1 MFVIVKKEEEKKEKK
16 TAPGLPYCS
25 EISTALNF
33 SVWLKHNYSPETTQH
48 LSPLKIMNSLNTVY
62 TDTVDTVTS
71 PPS

>member
-25 EISTALNF
+25 EISTA
-33 SVWLKHNYSPETTQH
+33 LKHNYSPETTQH